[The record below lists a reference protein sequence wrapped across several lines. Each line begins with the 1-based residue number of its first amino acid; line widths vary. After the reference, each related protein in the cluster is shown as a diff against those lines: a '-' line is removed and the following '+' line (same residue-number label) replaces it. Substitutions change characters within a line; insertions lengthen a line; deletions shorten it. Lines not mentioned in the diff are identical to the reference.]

1 MKQIVEDY
9 GSIRHVRHIYRPL
22 ITMPASII
30 SGVMAGIAF
39 FILVQWIYSTLC
51 PYRYIAV
58 YSVLT
63 GIAAILLSVL
73 TMMWISS
80 ELHDVLWPPITFEYA
95 PWDIVFSDV
104 VSNSD
109 GKIMSCRIRR
119 DGRMVDREIGEIE
132 PEQEEWLKQHP
143 RGINIYERK

>member
-22 ITMPASII
+22 ITMLASII

-51 PYRYIAV
+51 SYRYIAA
-58 YSVLT
+58 YSVLI
-63 GIAAILLSVL
+63 GIAAILLCVVI
-73 TMMWISS
+73 MMWISS

-95 PWDIVFSDV
+95 PWDIIFSDV

-132 PEQEEWLKQHP
+132 PEQKEWLKQYP
-143 RGINIYERK
+143 SGINIYERK